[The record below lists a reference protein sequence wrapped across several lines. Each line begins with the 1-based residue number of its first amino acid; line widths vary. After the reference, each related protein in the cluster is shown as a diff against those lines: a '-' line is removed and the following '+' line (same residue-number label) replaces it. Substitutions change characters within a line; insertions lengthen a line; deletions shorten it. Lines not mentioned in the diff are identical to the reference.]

1 MSLYACVI
9 IRENYVFLSLSANFS
24 RYDIHHLNKATSPV
38 PASLRWWTGSSG
50 VSDLRTR
57 CCLTSIT
64 GRLFIQW
71 RLKLDGAHLRRME
84 ILVVKL
90 ALGCLLPVTEAMAAW
105 REAHCGFSNNSE
117 PNGSFES
124 TKFSSFNPVSS
135 NKFLCVCRRAASRAW
150 GNPLSVS
157 EFTIAKTNIC
167 SCIQRCSSWPSC
179 CLVRDKGS
187 VKKSGTEE
195 WRLCGLPLTQGK

>member
-50 VSDLRTR
+50 VSDPRTR

-90 ALGCLLPVTEAMAAW
+90 AVGCLLPVTEAMAAW

-135 NKFLCVCRRAASRAW
+135 NFCVCAAVQPVVREAILCLWVNSPSPKPTYALAYSDAPRDQAVV
-150 GNPLSVS
+150 LS
-157 EFTIAKTNIC
+157 EI
-167 SCIQRCSSWPSC
+167 
-179 CLVRDKGS
+179 RD
-187 VKKSGTEE
+187 
-195 WRLCGLPLTQGK
+195 L

>member
-1 MSLYACVI
+1 MSF
-9 IRENYVFLSLSANFS
+9 FLSLLIFPCMTFTTWTRPPRLFQHPLAEPA
-24 RYDIHHLNKATSPV
+24 LV
-38 PASLRWWTGSSG
+38 PAQRRWTGSSG
-50 VSDLRTR
+50 VSDPRTR
-57 CCLTSIT
+57 RCLTSIT
-64 GRLFIQW
+64 DRLFIQW
-71 RLKLDGAHLRRME
+71 RLKLNGAHLRRME
-84 ILVVKL
+84 MVVKL
-90 ALGCLLPVTEAMAAW
+90 ALGCLLRVTEAMAAW
-105 REAHCGFSNNSE
+105 REAHCGLSNNSE

-135 NKFLCVCRRAASRAW
+135 NKFLRVFRRAASRAW